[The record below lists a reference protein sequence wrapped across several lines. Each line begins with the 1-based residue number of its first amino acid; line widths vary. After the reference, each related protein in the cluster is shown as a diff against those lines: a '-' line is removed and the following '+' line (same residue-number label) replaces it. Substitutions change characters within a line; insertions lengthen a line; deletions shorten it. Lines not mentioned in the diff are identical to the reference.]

1 MTQRMGLR
9 DRKKLATRRKLGE
22 VAFRLFT
29 ERGFD
34 AVGVREIADA
44 ADVSVTTL
52 FKYFPSKESLVFDED
67 AEIEAELV
75 QAVRGRPPG
84 VSIPEALRRYMEQR
98 LTEGD
103 MTPESMA
110 PMHRLIEESP
120 SVAAYARQMWHRFE
134 GALARAIAAEVG
146 AAPDDLRCMALA
158 HFALEMHPFIAPTAE
173 PLAALN
179 AAFALLEHGW
189 DASVASRDT
198 APQRGAHSRPDH
210 RTRSPRSERLARG
223 RRRS

>member
-1 MTQRMGLR
+1 MMQRMGLR

-67 AEIEAELV
+67 EEIEAELV
-75 QAVRGRPPG
+75 QAVRERPPG

-98 LTEGD
+98 LTDGE
-103 MTPESMA
+103 MSPENVE
-110 PMHRLIEESP
+110 PMHRLIEETP
-120 SVAAYARQMWHRFE
+120 SVAAYARQMWLRFE
-134 GALARAIAAEVG
+134 GTVAQAIAAEIG

-189 DASVASRDT
+189 NASIAAR
-198 APQRGAHSRPDH
+198 AEFPARPEAQT
-210 RTRSPRSERLARG
+210 RPRRSPRTLRQERG
-223 RRRS
+223 RAR

>member
-67 AEIEAELV
+67 EEIEAELV
-75 QAVRGRPPG
+75 QAVRERPPG
-84 VSIPEALRRYMEQR
+84 VSIPEALRRYMVQN
-98 LTEGD
+98 LTQVD
-103 MTPESMA
+103 VSPEALSA
-110 PMHRLIEESP
+110 MHLSLI
-120 SVAAYARQMWHRFE
+120 H
-134 GALARAIAAEVG
+134 I
-146 AAPDDLRCMALA
+146 
-158 HFALEMHPFIAPTAE
+158 
-173 PLAALN
+173 
-179 AAFALLEHGW
+179 
-189 DASVASRDT
+189 
-198 APQRGAHSRPDH
+198 
-210 RTRSPRSERLARG
+210 
-223 RRRS
+223 